1 MFSADNEERLGHSV
15 FQSYY
20 RIKQSMWVSNNFKAA
35 LDYSSLY
42 IDQYIFDVMILL
54 WTNNFNRKVQ

>member
-1 MFSADNEERLGHSV
+1 
-15 FQSYY
+15 
-20 RIKQSMWVSNNFKAA
+20 MWVSNNFKAA